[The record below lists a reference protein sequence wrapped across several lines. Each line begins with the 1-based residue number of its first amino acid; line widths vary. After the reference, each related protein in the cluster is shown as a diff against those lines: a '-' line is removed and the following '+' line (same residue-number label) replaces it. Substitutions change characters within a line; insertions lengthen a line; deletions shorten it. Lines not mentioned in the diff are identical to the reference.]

1 MKRFSGLDA
10 VRPGALRDPVC
21 AVGMFDGVHR
31 GHRQLLY
38 ELTVWAA
45 SVKGESC
52 VLTFDRHPLEV
63 LKGVEVPAL
72 LPLETRL
79 LELQRHGVDAA
90 VVLSFAAVKDLEPEA
105 FLEDVLRDRLGCRRL
120 LLGFDSHL
128 GKDRKGDAETLP
140 PMAEALGMEVRIASR
155 VLDREGRKVGSRE
168 IRQAVLDGDLAR
180 AANLLGRPY
189 ALRGRVVH
197 GAGRGRKDLVAT
209 ANLDVR
215 GQVLPP
221 DGVYLVRVFKGPET
235 APAVANLG
243 VRPTFGAGER
253 TLEVHVPGW
262 SGDLYGEELEVRLVR
277 HLRAERRFPDA
288 DALLAQIREDLAA
301 LEQAVAHGE
310 V

>member
-140 PMAEALGMEVRIASR
+140 PMGGARGMGERVAGR
-155 VLDREGRKVGSRE
+155 VLDRG
-168 IRQAVLDGDLAR
+168 
-180 AANLLGRPY
+180 GRPLGPLEPLDPLSP
-189 ALRGRVVH
+189 LRTMRQVPS
-197 GAGRGRKDLVAT
+197 AGRQT
-209 ANLDVR
+209 ARSVN
-215 GQVLPP
+215 PSP
-221 DGVYLVRVFKGPET
+221 
-235 APAVANLG
+235 
-243 VRPTFGAGER
+243 
-253 TLEVHVPGW
+253 
-262 SGDLYGEELEVRLVR
+262 S
-277 HLRAERRFPDA
+277 
-288 DALLAQIREDLAA
+288 
-301 LEQAVAHGE
+301 
-310 V
+310 